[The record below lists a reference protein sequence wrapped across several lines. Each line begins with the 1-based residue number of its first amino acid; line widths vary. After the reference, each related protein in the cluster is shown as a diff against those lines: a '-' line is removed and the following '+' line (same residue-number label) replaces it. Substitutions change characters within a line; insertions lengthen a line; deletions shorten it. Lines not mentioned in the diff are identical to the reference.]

1 MYSLEK
7 VPTKWFKILV
17 KYLEGM
23 YMNDF
28 RKLIITIAK
37 DMVADDEKIKLE
49 IIHEKLSEED
59 RQQMVQLKRKRAL
72 KILEKMDK

>member
-7 VPTKWFKILV
+7 IPTKYFKILI

-23 YMNDF
+23 FMNDF

-37 DMVADDEKIKLE
+37 DMIENDDKIKLE
-49 IIHEKLSEED
+49 LIHDKLDED
-59 RQQMVQLKRKRAL
+59 EQKSMIQLKRKRAL
-72 KILEKMDK
+72 KVLEKMDK